1 MKQAPNLSTDLF
13 DDAPTQQ
20 RPRLAEL
27 SDQPNSGDF
36 MDDLNEEEPMRAKA
50 PPPPPRAK

>member
-20 RPRLAEL
+20 RPKL
-27 SDQPNSGDF
+27 SEASEGMDF
-36 MDDLNEEEPMRAKA
+36 MDDLNEEEPARAKV

>member
-20 RPRLAEL
+20 RPRLSEVAD
-27 SDQPNSGDF
+27 SVDF
-36 MDDLNEEEPMRAKA
+36 MDDLKDDEPVRAKV